1 MRKYSDRGRYVSG
14 YSSKRRAMKRKLT
27 IICILAVLILVVAG
41 VVSTYFAKVNKER
54 KEQQLAYRQEGI
66 EYYEQ
71 GDYEQALE
79 CFQNALADSKGKIGD
94 VEMDI
99 CFYKARAQYE
109 LGDLEGA
116 LDTYGAVIQYNESP
130 KAYFLRGNLY
140 YSMDEQAKALADYNQ
155 AVDKE
160 KDDYDLYF
168 SIYEILVSK
177 DKVEEG
183 QKILKKAL
191 EISGNKTADKLK
203 KGHIYYLLGEND
215 KAITILEE
223 IAKDEPESYY
233 YLFLVY
239 DAMENSEK
247 ALENMNIFMEKESNP
262 DSYMLYAMGDS
273 LLKKDRYENAA
284 EYFLKAL
291 DSEKVP
297 NKQEIMRKLVLTY
310 EKAKDFTSAKE
321 VMEQYVEA
329 YPEDEEA
336 LREYIFLETR

>member
-1 MRKYSDRGRYVSG
+1 M
-14 YSSKRRAMKRKLT
+14 
-27 IICILAVLILVVAG
+27 
-41 VVSTYFAKVNKER
+41 
-54 KEQQLAYRQEGI
+54 
-66 EYYEQ
+66 
-71 GDYEQALE
+71 
-79 CFQNALADSKGKIGD
+79 
-94 VEMDI
+94 
-99 CFYKARAQYE
+99 
-109 LGDLEGA
+109 
-116 LDTYGAVIQYNESP
+116 
-130 KAYFLRGNLY
+130 
-140 YSMDEQAKALADYNQ
+140 
-155 AVDKE
+155 
-160 KDDYDLYF
+160 
-168 SIYEILVSK
+168 
-177 DKVEEG
+177 
-183 QKILKKAL
+183 
-191 EISGNKTADKLK
+191 
-203 KGHIYYLLGEND
+203 GEND

-291 DSEKVP
+291 DLEKVP